1 LDDGIFDRI
10 FSVAAAAWAAVAML
24 AVRLFHTWPNV
35 MDRLNERK
43 RDVATEKAG
52 DWDRIRAD
60 RDYWHDKAHEYQQQ
74 LTEER
79 AAKIEYMS
87 RAVTAEAHLEG
98 RGRARQ
104 EAATIVAIE
113 RLTDAAKK
121 TNGNGGG
128 K

>member
-1 LDDGIFDRI
+1 
-10 FSVAAAAWAAVAML
+10 ML

-35 MDRLNERK
+35 MERLNERK
-43 RDVATEKAG
+43 RDAAAEEAG
-52 DWDRIRAD
+52 DWERIRAD
-60 RDYWHDKAHEYQQQ
+60 RDFWHDRALEYQRE
-74 LTEER
+74 LAEER
-79 AAKIEYMS
+79 AAKIEYMA

-113 RLTDAAKK
+113 RLVDRGKQ
-121 TNGNGGG
+121 GNGDG

>member
-1 LDDGIFDRI
+1 MDDGGIWDRI
-10 FSVAAAAWAAVAML
+10 FSVATAAWTAVVML
-24 AVRLFHTWPNV
+24 AVRLFHTWPLY

-43 RDVATEKAG
+43 RDAASEKAG

-60 RDYWHDKAHEYQQQ
+60 RNYWHDKAQEYQQQ

-79 AAKIEYMS
+79 AEKIKYMA

-104 EAATIVAIE
+104 EAAAIVAIE
-113 RLTDAAKK
+113 RLSDAAKRD
-121 TNGNGGG
+121 GDG